1 MNFVVQCTLEP
12 SMLAVCALCSFVII
26 LIPCLLTCLLSLAA
40 ADSFVELFTVS
51 LSVTVVASL
60 LTCLLFLSDSCS
72 FIVDLFTVS
81 Q

>member
-1 MNFVVQCTLEP
+1 MNFFVQCNSEP
-12 SMLAVCALCSFVII
+12 SMLAVCVCSFVIMLI
-26 LIPCLLTCLLSLAA
+26 LCLITCLLSLAA
-40 ADSFVELFTVS
+40 AD
-51 LSVTVVASL
+51 SL

>member
-1 MNFVVQCTLEP
+1 MNFVVQCTLES

-40 ADSFVELFTVS
+40 ADSMLN
-51 LSVTVVASL
+51 
-60 LTCLLFLSDSCS
+60 CLLFLSDSCS